1 MDDDL
6 IAYLEKKIK
15 TLEAERDHW
24 KSNHDNQVKLK
35 HEITRRPSRF
45 VEMVREIESLKKQ
58 LAASPHWVPVAEFNE
73 SNSESIV
80 FGTILEYPANIH
92 DAKLR
97 GGVWRT
103 SYGQVRVTHVLVG
116 LNPPVSNEDPRGDG
130 DVDYPITP
138 DTDVALSVE
147 QMSDAFD
154 KMTEV
159 TRKMNEPLE
168 AIRARLSR
176 PFLGSEAEKF
186 GAKAVAKEYT
196 AYTKA
201 AVELDM
207 AISDAERQAAGEK
220 SELEQLRA
228 ENKKLRDA
236 LQELLDFSD
245 VLHGTHYVRS
255 LSARFNA
262 GALLNPEAA
271 SENQKRD

>member
-15 TLEAERDHW
+15 ALEAERDHW
-24 KSNHDNQVKLK
+24 KANHDNLVKLK
-35 HEITRRPSRF
+35 NEVAETRF
-45 VEMVREIESLKKQ
+45 VAMKKQ
-58 LAASPHWVPVAEFNE
+58 IDDLL
-73 SNSESIV
+73 
-80 FGTILEYPANIH
+80 LEN
-92 DAKLR
+92 KRLR
-97 GGVWRT
+97 LSLG
-103 SYGQVRVTHVLVG
+103 
-116 LNPPVSNEDPRGDG
+116 NEDPRGDG

-147 QMSDAFD
+147 QMSDTFD